1 MTTARKSYGNN
12 TRSMTDDG
20 CRLLV
25 TSTCLF
31 PSERK
36 RKCCVQDPCVYFTT
50 KTPTKSGPNRQI
62 FEPPTLFQCDSRVL
76 LLFLLFLTID
86 PLAMRLFLWKIRKI
100 LLFKKKGEREGP
112 KKLCVI
118 SRLQQRNG
126 KWVNSRRVCLGPLHM
141 WWCARPFC
149 YHSTRLI

>member
-1 MTTARKSYGNN
+1 MEITQDQWRTMAAGCWSRQRVYSRQRENGNVVYKTLVFISPPKPPRN
-12 TRSMTDDG
+12 RGRTDKFLSHQLFFNVTLVFFF
-20 CRLLV
+20 CFSSFWLL
-25 TSTCLF
+25 
-31 PSERK
+31 
-36 RKCCVQDPCVYFTT
+36 
-50 KTPTKSGPNRQI
+50 
-62 FEPPTLFQCDSRVL
+62 TLWLWDF
-76 LLFLLFLTID
+76 FW
-86 PLAMRLFLWKIRKI
+86 WKIRKI

>member
-50 KTPTKSGPNRQI
+50 KTPRNRGRTDKFLSHQL
-62 FEPPTLFQCDSRVL
+62 FFNVTLVFFFCFSSFWL
-76 LLFLLFLTID
+76 LTLWLWD
-86 PLAMRLFLWKIRKI
+86 FLWKIRKI